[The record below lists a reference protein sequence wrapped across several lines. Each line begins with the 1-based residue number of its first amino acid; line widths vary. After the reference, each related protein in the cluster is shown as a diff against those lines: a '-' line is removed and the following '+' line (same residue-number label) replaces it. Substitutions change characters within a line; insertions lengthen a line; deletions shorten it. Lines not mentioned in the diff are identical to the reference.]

1 MTKYIEIA
9 NDIERKIL
17 GKQYKRKLPSEQ
29 KLADEYQTRRVL
41 ISKALNWLAAKNTV
55 ETIVGSGTYVKEKK
69 YYQANMQEIPANL
82 HDGFYHSM
90 RGKGEG
96 KIESHIVSFS
106 IREADNEEAKKLNLK
121 PGDEVY
127 DIIRQRLVENHPRKL
142 EYTVMPVKVIPGI
155 TLDVLHKSVYSYI
168 QNELGLEIGKA
179 NRVISADK
187 ADAYD
192 QDYLDCKPD
201 DAVLS
206 VHQLAFLK
214 DGRPFEISETRDRYD
229 RAEYILYQVKN

>member
-1 MTKYIEIA
+1 MTKYIQIA
-9 NDIERKIL
+9 NDIERKII
-17 GKQYKRKLPSEQ
+17 RKEYVNRLPTEQ
-29 KLADEYQTRRVL
+29 KLANEYNTSRVV
-41 ISKALNWLAAKNTV
+41 ISKALKWLAAKNTV
-55 ETIVGSGTYVKEKK
+55 ETVVGSGTFVKERKVFQPK
-69 YYQANMQEIPANL
+69 IQEIPANL

-90 RGKGEG
+90 QGKGEG
-96 KIESHIVSFS
+96 TIHSHIVSFS
-106 IREADNEEAKKLNLK
+106 IRTADEEEIKKLHLK
-121 PGDEVY
+121 PESKVY

-142 EYTVMPVKVIPGI
+142 EYTIMPIEIIPGI
-155 TLDVLHKSVYSYI
+155 TKDVLHKSIYSYI

-206 VHQLAFLK
+206 VHQIAFLK

-229 RAEYILYQVKN
+229 RAEYILFQVKN